1 MTLNDLQTNNLIK
14 GRVEGKHF
22 IYTPLHG
29 WATTKLQKKGKV
41 PYDLID
47 TDGESE
53 NDETALLNEVEL
65 QNGPKL
71 QAVQSSKS
79 SEI

>member
-1 MTLNDLQTNNLIK
+1 M
-14 GRVEGKHF
+14 
-22 IYTPLHG
+22 HG

-79 SEI
+79 SEIKHE